1 MGTFQSA
8 HPHTYKDTGSW
19 IKPVLQTFV
28 HSMFSSSYYEKCPFC
43 FCDNLFL
50 RKNCFQ

>member
-1 MGTFQSA
+1 MGTSQSA
-8 HPHTYKDTGSW
+8 HPHTYKDR

-28 HSMFSSSYYEKCPFC
+28 HSMFSSSYYEKCTFC